1 MGPFDAALLAS
12 AIGLTVPILLAASGE
27 TLAER
32 AGVLN
37 VGLEGMILG
46 GAFASFLVVWETGS
60 LVAGLVAGVAG
71 GALFAALMAL
81 VTVDLKGDQIVA
93 GIGINVLAIGITTLA
108 YDQIFAGRAEQPLVG
123 TIPTLE
129 IPLLS
134 SLGGVGDALFAQDP
148 VTYFAFLLVPVLW
161 FVMYRTTWGLA
172 IRSCGE
178 EPAAAD
184 AAGVSVR
191 LVRWSTTLTAGAL
204 AGLGGSYL
212 AIVQLG
218 LFRQEM
224 SAGRGFL
231 ALAAVIFG
239 RWHPFGVLAACVVF
253 GTADALQ
260 LRLQGQE
267 EVAYQVWIAIAIL
280 AVAYAA
286 YRIAGSKD
294 HARAVRKSA
303 IAGLLAIAGLVL
315 FIARPSVDLP
325 SQLWLALPFLL
336 ALLAL
341 AGATGRAYMP
351 SALTLAYR
359 RGER

>member
-46 GAFASFLVVWETGS
+46 GAFVSFLVVWKTGS
-60 LVAGLVAGVAG
+60 LVVGIAAGSAA
-71 GALFAALMAL
+71 GALLAALMAI

-108 YDQIFAGRAEQPLVG
+108 YDQIFGGRAEQVLVD
-123 TIPTLE
+123 TVPTLE

-134 SLGGVGDALFAQDP
+134 SLGGVGEALFAQDP
-148 VTYFAFLLVPVLW
+148 VTYAAFLLVPVLW
-161 FVMYRTTWGLA
+161 FVLYRTTWGLA

-191 LVRWSTTLTAGAL
+191 LVRWATTLAAGGL
-204 AGLGGSYL
+204 AGLGGAYL

-239 RWHPFGVLAACVVF
+239 RWHPGGVLAACVVF

-267 EVAYQVWIAIAIL
+267 SVAHQVWIAITIL

-286 YRIAGSKD
+286 YRIAAAKG
-294 HARAVRKSA
+294 RPRPGAVSVA
-303 IAGLLAIAGLVL
+303 AALAVAGLVL
-315 FIARPSVDLP
+315 FIARPPIDLP

-336 ALLAL
+336 ALVAL
-341 AGATGRAYMP
+341 AGATGRAHMP
-351 SALTLAYR
+351 SALTLAFR